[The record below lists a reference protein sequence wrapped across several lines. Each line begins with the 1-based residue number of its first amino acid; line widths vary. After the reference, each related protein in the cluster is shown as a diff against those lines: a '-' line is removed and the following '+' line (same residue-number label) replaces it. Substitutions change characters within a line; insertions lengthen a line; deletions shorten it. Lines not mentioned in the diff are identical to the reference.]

1 MRRRW
6 RRAAAALTL
15 GLVDV
20 DVAIDEEAQPEP
32 AGVVRRR
39 WLLGGALAVAA
50 VLAIAWGSGTPEVAT
65 TRGEAVRAPAL
76 AGAVA
81 PSLERAWHVG
91 VTVPGRVLLVADG
104 TTLVE
109 GPDGVVGLD
118 ADGAR
123 RWGPVAAGT
132 TCGPAGR
139 AAVCLGDPASAVA
152 LVVDPDGTVAEAAG
166 PAPAADWWVQD
177 GGVVQ
182 LEPDA
187 AGVTVRRWV
196 PAGGAG
202 LTWDARFDGASAEVA
217 SRTGTTLV
225 LRGTPDRTLS
235 LVTGREGDGGPV
247 TPRVRGWASDTAGV
261 GLVSDGDDVVVA
273 GVGWFPAPAHL
284 LIGGVLL
291 VGSGTVAAVDL
302 RDGTTLWAHA
312 GTAALTDGTRVALV
326 EPAGIGRAL
335 VAREPRTGAE
345 LWRLALPDACLDLAA
360 VTPSGALLDGCGTVV
375 TVGP

>member
-1 MRRRW
+1 MRLAPD
-6 RRAAAALTL
+6 RADAHPRV
-15 GLVDV
+15 VDV
-20 DVAIDEEAQPEP
+20 DVAIDEEARPEP

-39 WLLGGALAVAA
+39 RLLGGALAVAA
-50 VLAIAWGSGTPEVAT
+50 VLAIAWGSGTPQVAP

-81 PSLERAWHVG
+81 PSLETAWRVG
-91 VTVPGRVLLVADG
+91 ATVPGRVLLVASG
-104 TTLVE
+104 TTLVA

-123 RWGPVAAGT
+123 RWGPVAADT

-139 AAVCLGDPASAVA
+139 GAVCLGDPAAAIALLVA
-152 LVVDPDGTVAEAAG
+152 PDGTVTSVTG

-182 LEPDA
+182 LEPDE
-187 AGVTVRRWV
+187 GGITVRRWV
-196 PAGGAG
+196 PTGGG
-202 LTWDARFDGASAEVA
+202 GPTWEAPLDGASAEVV

-247 TPRVRGWASDTAGV
+247 TPRARAWASDTAGV

-273 GVGWFPAPAHL
+273 GVGWLPAPARL

-291 VGSGTVAAVDL
+291 VGSGTLSAVDL
-302 RDGTTLWAHA
+302 ARDGEVLWARP

-326 EPAGIGRAL
+326 EPAGTGRAL
-335 VAREPRTGAE
+335 VARELRAGKE

-375 TVGP
+375 AVGP